1 MTTHELVRKVTTT
14 VRETLMHIGLMEAP
28 PRLEM
33 HRHPAGIVR
42 ARLMRRAT
50 LPYRRRVRYT
60 SLQRLLS

>member
-1 MTTHELVRKVTTT
+1 MTTHELVRKVKTT
-14 VRETLMHIGLMEAP
+14 VREKLMQIGLMEAP

-33 HRHPAGIVR
+33 RRHPAGLVR